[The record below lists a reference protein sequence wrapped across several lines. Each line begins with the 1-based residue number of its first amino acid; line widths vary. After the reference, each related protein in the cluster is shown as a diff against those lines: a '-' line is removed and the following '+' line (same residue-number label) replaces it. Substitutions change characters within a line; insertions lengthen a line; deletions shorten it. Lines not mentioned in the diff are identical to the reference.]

1 MSFASWH
8 DFYYGAWQ
16 WPWALL
22 VIPFLWL
29 VVRSVGRTSEPPDAT
44 ARFVRLWATL
54 FLLETMLDP
63 VAAALAKDASPTL
76 QTSVSLLF
84 VLAGDFRI
92 YSLVFAL
99 GLAGGSLRRGL
110 GIAAAV
116 TAVVPVAAW
125 MVNQGIALA
134 MGEVPSQILY
144 LVHESLFV
152 AACVFLARR
161 WVPAN
166 APREQVA
173 FLQRVLGYAAGYYA
187 LWAAADVLI
196 LAEVDAGWLVRCV
209 PNQLYYAFTVPVV
222 EGLFRASSR
231 ARTSTPVQVD
241 R

>member
-1 MSFASWH
+1 MDVFC
-8 DFYYGAWQ
+8 
-16 WPWALL
+16 
-22 VIPFLWL
+22 
-29 VVRSVGRTSEPPDAT
+29 
-44 ARFVRLWATL
+44 AR
-54 FLLETMLDP
+54 
-63 VAAALAKDASPTL
+63 
-76 QTSVSLLF
+76 
-84 VLAGDFRI
+84 
-92 YSLVFAL
+92 
-99 GLAGGSLRRGL
+99 
-110 GIAAAV
+110 
-116 TAVVPVAAW
+116 

-161 WVPAN
+161 WVPAH
-166 APREQVA
+166 APLEQVA

-231 ARTSTPVQVD
+231 VRTSTPVQVD